1 MIPKPEEVYENHPT
15 DRFLRLRRCFLN
27 DLKPTLEID
36 STRSYTR
43 VMMETEGEPMELRRG
58 KAFAAVCREMRV
70 VIAPDELIVG
80 NTSVTRGGFKA
91 EVEHIT
97 KFMSFLDSP
106 ARGCEISPED
116 EKELRDEIIPYWRGN
131 GNWGKTPEGQLKTA
145 LRNSFFGLPDQWP
158 YPAIEQAGGGYGV
171 IDYGHQAVD
180 YIGVVKKGI
189 LGYLE
194 EARERMNSLD
204 ITDPE
209 DLLKAPF
216 IQGVIIALEAAAE
229 VGTRFAAKAR
239 EMAKTEK
246 DPQRKNDLKKIA
258 EVCDQVPAHPARTFH
273 QALQTCWFVF
283 ILQTWETPGTRGI
296 SFSRLDRELLEY
308 YDNDITAG
316 RLSKADAQELIDCF
330 LMQIPQISWPYDDGH
345 NYVAGDITVPHL
357 SVGGLKEN
365 GSDATTPLSYAFI
378 EGMMHVRL
386 AEPNLSI
393 AIHSKSPD
401 LLLIKA
407 AQLVSLGVGNPMF
420 QNQDVITLGILARPQ
435 HGEKRVS
442 IEEARVCSY
451 VGCQEPFITGK
462 DGVAVNTPYINT
474 PLALELALNNGISR
488 VTGQQVG
495 PEQEDSKTFE
505 TYEDF
510 EEAVKKQLK
519 WLITTTVVTGN
530 LRLKALGEL
539 RPTVFTSALLGCIKS
554 GVARERGG
562 CDYHWGPAVFATGL
576 PDLADSLSAVKRVVF
591 EERKLS
597 MAEVVDAIADNFE
610 GHDEI
615 WSALSKAPKFGVGD
629 EMADGMMASITDF
642 FCRETLK
649 QKNIFGGHPLP
660 TVQALYTFILHGFF
674 LGALPSGRKAHQS
687 LSTGIGPC
695 NNAVLESP
703 ITVFNSVGK
712 VDTALPS
719 DGQSLN
725 IRLDPFLF
733 KVPEEGWKT
742 VVNLVR
748 SAVDEKLFHV
758 QFNVLDQDTLIKA
771 QKEPEEYKD
780 LTVRVAGFCA
790 YFVTLPEILQ
800 DEIIKRA
807 AMA

>member
-15 DRFLRLRRCFLN
+15 DRFLRLRHRFLN
-27 DLKPTLEID
+27 LKPVLEID

-43 VMMETEGEPMELRRG
+43 VMMETEGEPMELRRA

-70 VIAPDELIVG
+70 AIAPDELIVG

-97 KFMSFLDSP
+97 GFLNVLDSP
-106 ARGCEISPED
+106 VRGCEVSPED

-131 GNWGKTPEGQLKTA
+131 GNWGKTPEGHLKAA
-145 LRNSFFGLPDQWP
+145 LRNSYFGLPDQWP
-158 YPAIEQAGGGYGV
+158 YPAIERAGGGYGV

-194 EARERMNSLD
+194 EARERLNSLD

-209 DLLKAPF
+209 DLQKAPF
-216 IQGVIIALEAAAE
+216 IQGVIVALEAAAE
-229 VGTRFAAKAR
+229 VGARFAAKAR

-258 EVCDQVPAHPARTFH
+258 EVCDQVPAHPAQTFH
-273 QALQTCWFVF
+273 QALQSCWFVF
-283 ILQTWETPGTRGI
+283 ILQTWESPGTRGI

-308 YDNDITAG
+308 YDDDITAG

-345 NYVAGDITVPHL
+345 AYVAGDIAVTHL

-365 GSDATTPLSYAFI
+365 GTDATTPLSYGFI
-378 EGMMHVRL
+378 EGMMHLRL

-393 AIHSKSPD
+393 ATHSKSPD

-407 AQLVSLGVGNPMF
+407 AKLVSLGVGNPMF
-420 QNQDVITLGILARPQ
+420 QNQDLITLSILARPQ
-435 HGEKRVS
+435 NGEKRVS

-462 DGVAVNTPYINT
+462 DGVSITSPYINAA
-474 PLALELALNNGISR
+474 LATELALNKGISR
-488 VTGQQVG
+488 VFGHQVG
-495 PEQEDSKTFE
+495 PEQEDARTFE

-510 EEAVKKQLK
+510 EAAVKKQLK
-519 WLITTTVVTGN
+519 WLITTNVVTAN
-530 LRLKALGEL
+530 LRLKALGQL

-554 GVARERGG
+554 GVSRERGG

-591 EERKLS
+591 EEKKFS
-597 MAEVVDAIADNFE
+597 MAEVVDAIADDFE

-629 EMADGMMASITDF
+629 EMADGMMVSMTEF
-642 FCRETLK
+642 YCRETMK
-649 QKNIFGGHPLP
+649 QKNIFGQHPLP
-660 TVQALYTFILHGFF
+660 TVQALFTFITHG
-674 LGALPSGRKAHQS
+674 LSVGALPSGRKAHQS
-687 LSTGIGPC
+687 LSTGIAPLQQC
-695 NNAVLESP
+695 V
-703 ITVFNSVGK
+703 IGK
-712 VDTALPS
+712 P
-719 DGQSLN
+719 
-725 IRLDPFLF
+725 
-733 KVPEEGWKT
+733 
-742 VVNLVR
+742 
-748 SAVDEKLFHV
+748 H
-758 QFNVLDQDTLIKA
+758 
-771 QKEPEEYKD
+771 YD
-780 LTVRVAGFCA
+780 LQ
-790 YFVTLPEILQ
+790 LSW
-800 DEIIKRA
+800 
-807 AMA
+807 